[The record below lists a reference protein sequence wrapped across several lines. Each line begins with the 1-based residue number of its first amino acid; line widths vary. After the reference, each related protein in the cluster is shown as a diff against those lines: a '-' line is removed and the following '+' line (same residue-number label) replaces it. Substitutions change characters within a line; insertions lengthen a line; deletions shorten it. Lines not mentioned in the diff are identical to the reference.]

1 MSCKMRLALCL
12 LFMAVCCRVAY
23 AQQPVPPDP
32 TTIQSVLT
40 PLPQQHIS
48 VLDSVVLAT
57 KAHEKFVLDSLS
69 MLFIKAPDA
78 AMHREYVQRV
88 LQDNLFSGTNFL
100 NIPAKKKIFVRE
112 GHPRETRDQWV
123 IVLIIGLLL
132 YTGLLNIVLNKDV
145 KNVLQ
150 SFYRKRVVL
159 QAGKDEG
166 YINFWSFVGLFLL
179 FGLTFGLFLYQVC
192 GYYNRYF
199 TISGVRLFVSL
210 SFIILALF
218 AIKFVVL
225 KIIGFIFDINRLVSE
240 YVSVLYLTY
249 FNTAFI
255 FLPVAVCFCLLDAK
269 FVPYLLGIAIL
280 LLVMVFVW
288 LFLRSSVNIISNFRF
303 HKFYLFIYLCA
314 LEICPVLILI
324 KALIY
329 KM

>member
-1 MSCKMRLALCL
+1 MRFAFCL
-12 LFMAVCCRVAY
+12 LLMAVCCPAIY
-23 AQQPVPPDP
+23 AQQQVPPGVVP
-32 TTIQSVLT
+32 IQSILT
-40 PLPQQHIS
+40 PAPQQHIS

-57 KAHEKFVLDSLS
+57 RAHEKFVIDSLS
-69 MLFIKAPDA
+69 MLFIKAPDS
-78 AMHREYVQRV
+78 AMHREYVLRV
-88 LQDNLFSGTNFL
+88 LKDNLFTGTSFL
-100 NIPAKKKIFVRE
+100 DIPQKKKSAVRE
-112 GHPRETRDQWV
+112 GHHREARDQWI

-179 FGLTFGLFLYQVC
+179 FGVTFGLFLYQVC

-249 FNTAFI
+249 FNIAFI
-255 FLPVAVCFCLLDAK
+255 FLPVAVCFSLLDAK

-280 LLVMVFVW
+280 LLMMVFVW
-288 LFLRSSVNIISNFRF
+288 LFLRSSANIISNFRF

-329 KM
+329 KI